1 MQLDNRFAFQKLDV
15 YVAARELVSLVV
27 AAKVRDGELRDQA
40 TRAAKSTFL
49 AIAEGLP
56 SESVKMRR
64 VYFERARASLCET
77 VAALDV
83 GVVLGVV
90 DGPAYTRVLD
100 LARRVEA
107 MLRAMVR

>member
-1 MQLDNRFAFQKLDV
+1 MQLDNHFSFQKLDV
-15 YVAARELVSLVV
+15 YVAARELVALVV
-27 AAKVRDGELRDQA
+27 AAKVRDAELRDQA
-40 TRAAKSTFL
+40 TRAAKSSFL

-64 VYFERARASLCET
+64 VFFERARASLCET

-90 DGPAYTRVLD
+90 DGEEYARILD
-100 LARRVEA
+100 LSRRIEA

>member
-1 MQLDNRFAFQKLDV
+1 LACDRSALF
-15 YVAARELVSLVV
+15 RS
-27 AAKVRDGELRDQA
+27 ELRDQA
-40 TRAAKSTFL
+40 TRAAKSAFL

-56 SESVKMRR
+56 SESSKMRR
-64 VYFERARASLCET
+64 VYFERARASLCEA

-90 DGPAYTRVLD
+90 DGVAYTPVLD
-100 LARRVEA
+100 LARRIEA